1 MVLHY
6 LAMAIYFLLYALL
19 LFFAF
24 RYLLTDRYLRRYA
37 KASGQDWQAVAA
49 PMQQVVWAMMKVI
62 GAGMLT
68 TSVTGGLIT
77 LGAALTGLAWLKYL
91 APVPAVVFCAPTLY
105 ASYVVR
111 KNTAAA
117 APVAPSLIA
126 LALACMGLAVSR
138 EW

>member
-24 RYLLTDRYLRRYA
+24 RYLLTDRYLLHYA

-91 APVPAVVFCAPTLY
+91 APVPAIAARQLNRASRKAPQI
-105 ASYVVR
+105 R
-111 KNTAAA
+111 
-117 APVAPSLIA
+117 
-126 LALACMGLAVSR
+126 
-138 EW
+138 